1 MRERGF
7 RGLTLA
13 MPRRARASRLLT
25 TVTACVLVV
34 LSLSAIDG
42 TFFTIMRAHADAVNQ
57 TAVAVSPTATVG
69 TMIGDTFTIGV
80 NITNAPVNATS
91 SYNAFQVSLLYN
103 YTILHG
109 ATIDYSA
116 SVIGS
121 NVVVVSECI
130 DLQPILGTSCSQYD
144 AWGVATLTLV
154 CLGGSCPNPMPT
166 SGTLFKMTFRVEA
179 QGFSQLHILSA
190 IIGEILQNNESV
202 PLLPLPS
209 DGYFTNVDC
218 PRGSGIPCTS
228 PFASFTFQNPIL
240 QGIPEL
246 FNASLSYTT
255 NEAAAIIRYEWNWG
269 DESLPAIS
277 ESPVAY
283 HRFSFTTYPG
293 SSLIITLTVE
303 DSYGATASESVFA
316 PVLPASPPNFQILA
330 TPTGNTDLLAGNGL
344 AINITLSSLYQ
355 FSGTVTVSV
364 AVRPEFSFNATAA
377 STITLSFT
385 ETILALSAGGSSHT
399 VLGVDTT
406 KLTHQGDYLI
416 LVNARSGSLSHSA
429 YVLFRVE
436 QPYFVLSCLPT
447 IIDWAACNGP
457 DFLSSGFLVSGQS
470 ISQNVMLTSLRG
482 FNGTVSLSV
491 REVFG
496 GSGTSPSLS
505 LSASNITLIG
515 SGTGRPVSV
524 NVTLSISTYRDTS
537 GDLRVTIYG
546 MSKDLDTN
554 LVGCVQCQYTGFDTW
569 VAEQPVLASL
579 SWIHPLTITVSG
591 GAQTWAA
598 SIHNPNPSY
607 PGLWIYA
614 KLHVTGITETDQVFT
629 ADSAR
634 IVILANQTATVT
646 LTFTFEGSYL
656 RNAIIF
662 GASIRWGLGLYAGY
676 FPVLNATSSSKRTG
690 AFVLL
695 P

>member
-1 MRERGF
+1 MFYSSEENMRERGF

-121 NVVVVSECI
+121 NAVVVSECI

-144 AWGVATLTLV
+144 AVGVATLTLV

-240 QGIPEL
+240 QGIPDL

-293 SSLIITLTVE
+293 SSLIINL
-303 DSYGATASESVFA
+303 
-316 PVLPASPPNFQILA
+316 
-330 TPTGNTDLLAGNGL
+330 
-344 AINITLSSLYQ
+344 TLSSLYQ

-505 LSASNITLIG
+505 LSANNITLIG

-524 NVTLSISTYRDTS
+524 NVTLSISNYRDTS

-614 KLHVTGITETDQVFT
+614 KLHVTGITETGQVFT

-662 GASIRWGLGLYAGY
+662 GASIRWDLGLYAGY